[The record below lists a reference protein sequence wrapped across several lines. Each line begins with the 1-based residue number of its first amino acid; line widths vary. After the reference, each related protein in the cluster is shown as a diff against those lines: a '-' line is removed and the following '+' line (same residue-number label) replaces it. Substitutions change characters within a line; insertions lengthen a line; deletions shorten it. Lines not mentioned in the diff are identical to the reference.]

1 MSELLL
7 KAVLGRVE
15 GSRSSSRLRN
25 DEGLVPASLYG
36 KGMEPISLAVDAR
49 ELNALVGHRKVVGS
63 IVEID
68 LGGETKSTLVKEIQ
82 RHPVRR
88 NLLHIDFQ
96 LLSAD
101 QQVTVTVALVAGEGV
116 NLNVGQVEL
125 SGSTSSIPVN
135 IEITSDQLVDGQL
148 VASSLKLPKGVKLA
162 SDPDAVVAVTSE
174 VVASE

>member
-7 KAVLGRVE
+7 KAVLGRVG

-25 DEGLVPASLYG
+25 EGFVPGSLYG
-36 KGMEPISLAVDAR
+36 KGLEPISLAVDAR
-49 ELNALVGHRKVVGS
+49 ELNALVTHRKVVGS

-68 LGGETKSTLVKEIQ
+68 LGGETKATLVKEIQ

-101 QQVTVTVALVAGEGV
+101 EQVTVTVALAAGEGV
-116 NLNVGQVEL
+116 ILHVAQVEL
-125 SGSTSSIPVN
+125 SGSTSSIPAS
-135 IEITSDQLVDGQL
+135 IEVTADQLVDGQL
-148 VASSLKLPKGVKLA
+148 LASGLTLPKDVKLA
-162 SDPDAVVAVTSE
+162 SDPDSVVAVTSE
-174 VVASE
+174 EVAGE